1 MSLFA
6 NKMFL
11 SVLITWG
18 IKRAAIGYDG
28 PRFYRRL
35 RPLFLGLIIGEW
47 SPIIAIAAREIACQ
61 G

>member
-11 SVLITWG
+11 SVLIAWG
-18 IKRAAIGYDG
+18 IKRAAISYDG
-28 PRFYRRL
+28 PRLYRRL
-35 RPLFLGLIIGEW
+35 SPLFLGLIIGEW